1 MADFKRFY
9 RQAAVYT
16 VGNFVYRAAAFLL
29 VPLYVRTLP
38 TDAYGTLELITTTV
52 LIIQS
57 VLGSGI
63 AHSAL
68 RFYFEYDDPEDR
80 KAVISTALIAS
91 FILSAV
97 GALASIFAA
106 PALSTLVFHSTE
118 YTLAF
123 RIACLSMVLE
133 ISREIN
139 LAYVRARERAAL
151 FISMSLVQLCTQVA
165 ASLIA
170 VVYLKLGVVGILAA
184 NVVATFCVWAVLTT
198 FTMRECG
205 WRFRTR
211 LLMPVARYG
220 QPLMFAMLA
229 GSIFQSLDRY
239 FLNGFVSL
247 QALGLYAL
255 AMRIANVVPVLVVTP
270 FTNTYGPYRLS
281 IMSDPAAP
289 DVYQRVAKYYLIIAG
304 GIMIAVGGL
313 SREVVRL
320 LAAPEYWQAYTV
332 VPLLLIPGTLGG
344 LNYCFQTG
352 IYVQKSTKHLLYIST
367 IAGCVNAVGLVV
379 LVPPFG
385 TFGAAIAAVIAYA
398 YTISHNY
405 VIAQKLM
412 PVPYRIGQLAR
423 IFAISCVLMGLA
435 CMIQIDSIWHAVAAK
450 TLLVALYPACIV
462 LARVLDSG
470 EVQAMRAVGAMEP
483 VKHQVKGAAS

>member
-9 RQAAVYT
+9 RHAAVYT
-16 VGNFVYRAAAFLL
+16 AGNFVYRAAAFLL

-38 TDAYGTLELITTTV
+38 TSAYGTLELITTTV

-63 AHSAL
+63 AHSAM
-68 RFYFEYDDPEDR
+68 RFYFEYDNLEDR

-91 FILSAV
+91 FLLSAA
-97 GALASIFAA
+97 GALVCIFAA
-106 PALSTLVFHSTE
+106 PALSQLVFQTTE

-123 RIACLSMVLE
+123 RIACISMVLE

-139 LAYVRARERAAL
+139 LAYVRARERSAL
-151 FISMSLVQLCTQVA
+151 FIAMSIVQLCTQIG
-165 ASLIA
+165 ASLVA

-205 WRFRTR
+205 WHFRPR
-211 LLMPVARYG
+211 ILIPVVRYG
-220 QPLMFAMLA
+220 QPLMFAMLS

-239 FLNGFVSL
+239 FLNGFINL

-255 AMRIANVVPVLVVTP
+255 AMRVANMIPVLVVTP
-270 FTNTYGPYRLS
+270 FTTSYGPYRLS
-281 IMSDPAAP
+281 IMRDPTAP
-289 DVYQRVAKYYLIIAG
+289 EAYRRIAKYYLIVSVW
-304 GIMIAVGGL
+304 IMLAVGGL

-320 LAAPEYWQAYTV
+320 LAAPEYWDAYQV

-352 IYVQKSTKHLLYIST
+352 IYVQKSTRHLFYISV
-367 IAGCVNAVGLVV
+367 IAGTINALGLVV
-379 LVPPFG
+379 LVPLFG
-385 TFGAAIAAVIAYA
+385 TVGAGLAAILAAA
-398 YTISHNY
+398 YTLVHNY
-405 VIAQKLM
+405 VVAQRLM
-412 PVPYRIGQLAR
+412 PVPYEIGQLGR
-423 IFAISCVLMGLA
+423 VFAIGCVLMGAAHVLR
-435 CMIQIDSIWHAVAAK
+435 IDSIWQAIAAK
-450 TLLVALYPACIV
+450 ALLIALYPACIFV
-462 LARVLDSG
+462 AGVLDGG
-470 EVQAMRAVGAMEP
+470 EFQALRGLKALRTVKTP
-483 VKHQVKGAAS
+483 VKDAA